1 MHIAMV
7 FDGLQIGGVERVGAD
22 YAKILCDMG
31 HQVTVINLN
40 SEYREMEKEFPIK
53 CKVVNCKFKRKYSP
67 ENYFRMNEKGGK
79 YVIAYPLLY
88 FLTSVFNR
96 FYRIYCHI
104 SNTYLKKNY
113 DIAIAFAGHTND
125 LSFVANSFVKSKK
138 RMCWLHGALYSY
150 LLMSKGYL
158 KEYIKIK
165 NLVVSVDDA
174 QEEVLIYH
182 PGLNLNIKKLYNPIL
197 INNKAVNENKVN
209 ELRKTYGKF
218 AVMVARFSYPQ
229 KDQYTVAEAIKIVRE
244 KYGDDI
250 NLVFIGDGPEKEKV
264 RSVVNSFN
272 DNIKNHIFFESSKMD
287 LQNYYS
293 AAYVL
298 LHASVAGEGLPTVI
312 LEAMANN
319 LPTIVTNSKTGP
331 YEILKD
337 NQFGL
342 LCQVKD
348 PEDMAQKVHLLINNE
363 ELYKHYQEMGKE
375 RIKDFDY
382 YTISDQLKMIL
393 ENLV

>member
-22 YAKILCDMG
+22 YAKMLCDMG
-31 HQVTVINLN
+31 HQVTIINLN
-40 SEYREMEKEFPIK
+40 SEYHEMEKEFPTQ
-53 CKVVNCKFKRKYSP
+53 CKIVRCNFKRKYSP
-67 ENYFRMNEKGGK
+67 ENYFWMNEKGGK
-79 YVIAYPLLY
+79 YVILYPFVY
-88 FLTSVFNR
+88 FIVSIFNR
-96 FYRIYCHI
+96 LYRIYCHI
-104 SNTYLKKNY
+104 SNPSLKNNY
-113 DIAIAFAGHTND
+113 DIAIAFAGHIND
-125 LSFVANSFVKSKK
+125 LSFVGNSFVKSQKK
-138 RMCWLHGALYSY
+138 MCWLHGALYSY

-165 NLVVSVDDA
+165 NLVVLVDDA
-174 QEEVLIYH
+174 QEEVLMYH
-182 PGLNLNIKKLYNPIL
+182 PSLNLNITKLYNPIL
-197 INNKAVNENKVN
+197 INNKVIDEKKVN
-209 ELRKTYGKF
+209 ELKKMYGKF
-218 AVMVARFSYPQ
+218 AVMVARFNYPH

-264 RSVVNSFN
+264 RNVVSCFN
-272 DNIKNHIFFESSKMD
+272 DNIKNHIFFESSSMD
-287 LQNYYS
+287 IQNYYS
-293 AAYVL
+293 ATYVL

-331 YEILKD
+331 FEILKD

-382 YTISDQLKMIL
+382 KTISNQLKKIL